1 MAHEIT
7 STDGLVLHKKRAWH
21 GLGTIVEEAP
31 TPTDALKIAGLDWS
45 VIQTANVNGT
55 SFGHPVKSDKWVL
68 NVRSDTKEVL
78 GCVTSNYMP
87 IQNNDVAEFCERLSM
102 DTVVK
107 VESAGSLFGGKR
119 LWFLLKTETFDLGK
133 DGKEDPVSPY
143 VLVANSHDSSLAF
156 SARPTSV
163 RVVCNNT
170 LSWAMG
176 RRQNVFNLRH
186 TGSILTRVPEARA
199 SLKRYLGGLDDFK
212 VACAHL
218 RDTKIS
224 RDDIQKFFFQMYER
238 CVEAIPADVPGMS
251 DEDDRK
257 RTRATDSI
265 WEVSNNFDRE
275 LGVAGQTYWNAFNA
289 SSRWLQNRNHSK
301 NPDTLMYNKVMGAA
315 NDNTSKAFDLALSS
329 ATV

>member
-7 STDGLVLHKKRAWH
+7 RTDGLVLHKKRAWH

-31 TPTDALKIAGLDWS
+31 TPNDALKIAGLDWE
-45 VIQTANVNGT
+45 VTQTMGVRGSTSNGDT
-55 SFGHPVKSDKWVL
+55 FHSDKWVL
-68 NVRSDTKEVL
+68 NVRSDTSEVL
-78 GCVTSNYMP
+78 GCVTSNYVP
-87 IQNNDVAEFCERLSM
+87 IQNNDVAQFCEELSM
-102 DTVVK
+102 DTVIK

-119 LWFLLKTETFDLGK
+119 LWFLLKADTFDLGK
-133 DGKEDPVSPY
+133 DGREDPVAPY

-170 LSWAMG
+170 LSWAMS
-176 RRQNVFNLRH
+176 RRENVFNLRH
-186 TGSILTRVPEARA
+186 TGSILSRVPEARA
-199 SLKRYLGGLDDFK
+199 SLRKYLGGLEDFK

-218 RDTKIS
+218 RDTTIS

-238 CVEAIPADVPGMS
+238 CVESIPAEIPGMT
-251 DEDDRK
+251 EDDERK
-257 RTRATDSI
+257 RDKAVDSI
-265 WEVSNNFDRE
+265 WEVSNNFDAE

-289 SSRWLQNRNHSK
+289 SSRWLQNRNKSK

-315 NDNTSKAFDLALSS
+315 NDNTSKAFNLALSL
-329 ATV
+329 AQ